1 MKSIDKV
8 KRDEVIRLFF
18 YGYLYDDILKRLDIG
33 KGSVVNIIEE
43 FRDGMLPVPPGLMT
57 YIDELRHVAVDLK
70 KLNTNP
76 KKMKE
81 CLKLYSKIVE
91 MHIDAQDVEQW
102 MDMCRSIAKPSVTG
116 EQFVEAALK
125 LTRLTKEK
133 GHTYDEV
140 LRDYDL
146 KQKQL
151 NDIKDEIEVKR
162 VMLQLNEE
170 KLKELRLVIKEYV
183 KRAAHHSRHQI
194 NPIIVHLKSPDAGY
208 HSSCTYKHNAL
219 AVPYCRN
226 QHQFK
231 VIYH

>member
-1 MKSIDKV
+1 MKRIDPIKQG
-8 KRDEVIRLFF
+8 EVIRLFL
-18 YGYLYDDILKRLDIG
+18 YGYSYDEIVERLDISEG
-33 KGSVVNIIEE
+33 AVVKIIKE
-43 FRDGMLPVPPGLMT
+43 FRNGTLPFPSDLMT

-76 KKMKE
+76 KKMKA

-91 MHIDAQDVEQW
+91 MKVNDHDIELW
-102 MDMCRSIAKPSVTG
+102 LDMCRSIANPGETS
-116 EQFVEAALK
+116 EQFIEAALK
-125 LTRLTKEK
+125 LARLTKEK

-151 NDIKDEIEVKR
+151 NDIKDEIEEKQ

-183 KRAAHHSRHQI
+183 RRAAHYSKYRI
-194 NPIIVHLKSPDAGY
+194 NPIIVHPKSADAGH

-231 VIYH
+231 GIYH